1 MGSLFDDFLTT
12 AMPDASVEHKHAGGG
27 GNNNAATAQPA
38 GAPDSTPMTTTDAHE
53 VALRPEDAAEAKPTA
68 VSSATSTSTG
78 GGGGGDT
85 ATAAEAA
92 PEAAAVPKRHHRMLF
107 GDQDQQV
114 QVVRDVPMALLVQL
128 KELVRP
134 RLSEVDRVWLER
146 VSSTKLLTAFVAANL
161 GIRRGSVD
169 VDKITGKLLDS
180 FTLVDEPREA
190 MNRRLDE
197 LSDQVRLL
205 RTERAQDRERARAV
219 ERGVAVL
226 LAERL
231 VPTNELM
238 DLTARSVTKPSHVN
252 AEKLLRELAGELA
265 RADRRAE
272 SVRG

>member
-12 AMPDASVEHKHAGGG
+12 AMPDAAVEHKHPGGG
-27 GNNNAATAQPA
+27 GNDNAATAQPA
-38 GAPDSTPMTTTDAHE
+38 GGPDSTPLTTTDAHE

-68 VSSATSTSTG
+68 VSSATATSTG
-78 GGGGGDT
+78 GGGGDT
-85 ATAAEAA
+85 AAATEAA
-92 PEAAAVPKRHHRMLF
+92 PEDAAVPKRHHRMLF

-146 VSSTKLLTAFVAANL
+146 VSSTRLLTAFVAANL

-169 VDKITGKLLDS
+169 VDKITGKLLDA

-238 DLTARSVTKPSHVN
+238 DLTPRSVTKPSHVN
-252 AEKLLRELAGELA
+252 AEKLLREMAGELA